1 MNDFFVRAY
10 LKNKFIR
17 VKKSYNS
24 RNYFGNQNTGAL
36 AWWLEMN
43 HILKTNLNL
52 VNGIN

>member
-36 AWWLEMN
+36 ACMN
-43 HILKTNLNL
+43 HILKPNSDL